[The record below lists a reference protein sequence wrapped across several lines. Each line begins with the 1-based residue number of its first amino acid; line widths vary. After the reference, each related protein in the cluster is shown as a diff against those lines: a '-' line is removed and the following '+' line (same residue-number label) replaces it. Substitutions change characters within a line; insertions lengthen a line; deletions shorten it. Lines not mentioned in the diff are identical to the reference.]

1 MGWTKLFNVVY
12 EGSSDSMKWIS
23 IEEQHLQQIL
33 DWRTSEEVTRFMY
46 TDIEYNFENQKK
58 WLEKIRTDENGRYF
72 LMEYRDELIGF
83 ISLTD
88 IQWTHKRGTW
98 NFYIGN
104 MKYTMLVGFLGAY
117 MYNYAFNEL
126 GLEKLNGEVMDIN
139 EGVRKLHVKQ
149 GAREV
154 GVLEHHILKNGTWHD
169 VYVFEMTKA
178 RWQEV
183 GNKFAKYVAEVQL

>member
-1 MGWTKLFNVVY
+1 
-12 EGSSDSMKWIS
+12 MKWIP

-33 DWRTSEEVTRFMY
+33 DWRTSEDVTRFMY
-46 TDIEYNFENQKK
+46 TNIEYNLENQKN
-58 WLEKIRTDENGRYF
+58 WLKKIKADENGRYF

-83 ISLTD
+83 ISITD
-88 IQWTHKRGTW
+88 INWTYKRGTW

-104 MKYTMLVGFLGAY
+104 MKYAMLAGFLGAY
-117 MYNYAFNEL
+117 MYNYAFDKL

-154 GVLEHHILKNGTWHD
+154 GMLEQHILKNNMWHD
-169 VYVFEMTKA
+169 VYMFEMTKQ

-183 GNKFAKYVAEVQL
+183 GGKFKKYVAEVEL

>member
-1 MGWTKLFNVVY
+1 
-12 EGSSDSMKWIS
+12 MKWIQ

-33 DWRTSEEVTRFMY
+33 DWRTSKQVTQFMY
-46 TDIEYNFENQKK
+46 TDIEYKLENQKK
-58 WLEKIRTDENGRYF
+58 WLESIRADKNGQYF
-72 LMEYRDELIGF
+72 LMEYKDELVGF

-88 IQWTHKRGTW
+88 IQWQHKRGTW

-104 MKYTMLVGFLGAY
+104 MKYAMLAGFLGAY

-139 EGVRKLHVKQ
+139 EGVRKLHRKQ

-154 GVLEHHILKNGTWHD
+154 GMLEHHILKNDIWHD
-169 VYVFEMTKA
+169 VYLFEMTKA
-178 RWQEV
+178 RWEKV
-183 GNKFAKYVAEVQL
+183 GTKFKKYVPEVVK

>member
-1 MGWTKLFNVVY
+1 
-12 EGSSDSMKWIS
+12 MKWIR

-33 DWRTSEEVTRFMY
+33 DWRTSDQVTQFMY
-46 TDIEYNFENQKK
+46 TELEYNLDNQKK
-58 WLEKIRTDENGRYF
+58 WLKKISADENGQYF

-88 IQWTHKRGTW
+88 IVWAHKRATW

-104 MKYTMLVGFLGAY
+104 MKYAMLAGFLGAY
-117 MYNYAFNEL
+117 MYNYAFYEL
-126 GLEKLNGEVMDIN
+126 GLEKMNGEVMDIN
-139 EGVRKLHVKQ
+139 EGVRKLHSKQ

-154 GVLEHHILKNGTWHD
+154 GVLEHHIYKNGVWHD
-169 VYVFEMTKA
+169 VYMFEMTKA

-183 GNKFAKYVAEVQL
+183 GEKFAKYVAEVEK

>member
-1 MGWTKLFNVVY
+1 MR
-12 EGSSDSMKWIS
+12 WIP
-23 IEEQHLQQIL
+23 INEQHLQQIL
-33 DWRTSEEVTRFMY
+33 DWRTSEHVTKFMY
-46 TDIEYNFENQKK
+46 TDIECNLEQQYQ
-58 WLEKIRTDENGRYF
+58 WLERIKADKSGQYF
-72 LMEYRDELIGF
+72 IMEYRDEYIGF

-88 IQWTHKRGTW
+88 IHWMHKRATW

-104 MKYTMLVGFLGAY
+104 MKYAMLAGFLGAY

-154 GVLEHHILKNGTWHD
+154 GVLEHHIVKNGTWHD
-169 VYVFEMTKA
+169 VYMFEMTKE
-178 RWQEV
+178 RWAIV
-183 GNKFAKYVAEVQL
+183 GQKYQKYVAEVLK

>member
-1 MGWTKLFNVVY
+1 
-12 EGSSDSMKWIS
+12 MKWIP

-33 DWRTSEEVTRFMY
+33 DWRTSEQVTQFMY
-46 TDIEYNFENQKK
+46 TDIEYSLENQKK
-58 WLEKIRTDENGRYF
+58 WLKKIRTDENGRYF

-88 IQWTHKRGTW
+88 IQWQHKRATW

-104 MKYTMLVGFLGAY
+104 MKYAMLAGFLGAY
-117 MYNYAFNEL
+117 MYNYAFDEL

-139 EGVRKLHVKQ
+139 EGVRKLHAKQ

-154 GVLEHHILKNGTWHD
+154 GMLERHICKNGVWHD
-169 VYVFEMTKA
+169 VYLFEMTKE
-178 RWQEV
+178 RWLEV
-183 GNKFAKYVAEVQL
+183 GPKFKKYVPEVAQ

>member
-1 MGWTKLFNVVY
+1 
-12 EGSSDSMKWIS
+12 MKWIS